1 MNDTD
6 NIPLLRLYFKAA
18 ERRFYKEIAEDLLPV
33 HTNEN
38 THQSNNNHNKKRS
51 INNDDNDDNDNDDTD
66 DTYSQNIDNQGNS
79 NNNNHNNNDINNS
92 RNDNINN
99 DNDNMN
105 HSQTNNDDN
114 KNSTYEKSNIELDE
128 KGVESDFLQE
138 LNDINTPGV
147 YLTAFHVYCLANL
160 LRRPIIV
167 YGDIPKGDNRMRGIY
182 LPTMYPPEE
191 TYPFP
196 LTVLYTAKSGHF
208 TAVLSP
214 SADHI
219 DPDTEEININL
230 PLSDQNGNILS
241 IPYGWI
247 DPTTQEYKEALIHG
261 LNPTIGPLSISPLP
275 HEMTQNGSIPQEK
288 TGKNGTSSSSIHDQN
303 PNQSIRTP
311 SIYRTRF
318 RRYVGWFIEKSK
330 NEIDDLG
337 CSSSSSSCSNGGG
350 FGSQRSGSGSQNSRN
365 NNDNTNNNDN
375 NHDNNA
381 NDNNSNNHHNIN
393 NNNHNSNHND
403 THNLNNNNHGY
414 NEHKDDG
421 SDDESTMSDL
431 EEYDQ
436 DYGN

>member
-1 MNDTD
+1 MNDSD

-18 ERRFYKEIAEDLLPV
+18 ERRFYKEIAEDLLPI

-38 THQSNNNHNKKRS
+38 THNSNNNHNKSS
-51 INNDDNDDNDNDDTD
+51 INNDNNDDNNNDDTD
-66 DTYSQNIDNQGNS
+66 ENFRQNVDNQD
-79 NNNNHNNNDINNS
+79 NNNNNNQNNNDNNNS

-99 DNDNMN
+99 NNNTIHHCD
-105 HSQTNNDDN
+105 TNNNDN
-114 KNSTYEKSNIELDE
+114 KNSTYEKINIEFDE
-128 KGVESDFLQE
+128 KRVESDFLQE

-167 YGDIPKGDNRMRGIY
+167 YGDIPKGMYIFKCRSSYMDICIDIYIKPRLFCSFYVCNSCKLTSSSTTGDNRMRGIY

-261 LNPTIGPLSISPLP
+261 LNPIIGPLSISPLP

-288 TGKNGTSSSSIHDQN
+288 TGKNGISSSSNDKN
-303 PNQSIRTP
+303 PNPYVRTP
-311 SIYRTRF
+311 SIYRTR
-318 RRYVGWFIEKSK
+318 YVISTGHVFSHCLISFV
-330 NEIDDLG
+330 LML
-337 CSSSSSSCSNGGG
+337 
-350 FGSQRSGSGSQNSRN
+350 SRL
-365 NNDNTNNNDN
+365 
-375 NHDNNA
+375 A
-381 NDNNSNNHHNIN
+381 I
-393 NNNHNSNHND
+393 
-403 THNLNNNNHGY
+403 
-414 NEHKDDG
+414 
-421 SDDESTMSDL
+421 
-431 EEYDQ
+431 
-436 DYGN
+436 